1 MNPANLTSS
10 NRTNDNSSLIVNG
23 LPNVQGLGGV
33 FVNNYVDTN
42 VSDWK
47 LLSNYSWVYYNKTTN
62 QAEFQACVDRR
73 FRTGSAQDW

>member
-1 MNPANLTSS
+1 MNTAQHTVRDIWMNPANLTSS

-47 LLSNYSWVYYNKTTN
+47 LLSNYSWVYFNKTSN
-62 QAEFQACVDRR
+62 
-73 FRTGSAQDW
+73 

>member
-1 MNPANLTSS
+1 MNTAQHTVRDIWMNPANFSSS
-10 NRTNDNSSLIVNG
+10 NRTNDSSSLIVNG

-47 LLSNYSWVYYNKTTN
+47 LLSNYSWVYYNKTSN
-62 QAEFQACVDRR
+62 
-73 FRTGSAQDW
+73 

>member
-1 MNPANLTSS
+1 MNTAQHTVRDIWMNPANFTSS

-42 VSDWK
+42 VNSTNVSDWK
-47 LLSNYSWVYYNKTTN
+47 LLSNYSWVYFNKTSN
-62 QAEFQACVDRR
+62 
-73 FRTGSAQDW
+73 

>member
-1 MNPANLTSS
+1 MNTAQHTVRDIWMNPANLTSS

-42 VSDWK
+42 VNSTNVSDWK
-47 LLSNYSWVYYNKTTN
+47 LLSNYSWVYFNKTSN
-62 QAEFQACVDRR
+62 
-73 FRTGSAQDW
+73 

>member
-1 MNPANLTSS
+1 MNTAQHTVRDIWMNPANFTSS
-10 NRTNDNSSLIVNG
+10 NRTNDNISLIVNG

-47 LLSNYSWVYYNKTTN
+47 LLSSYSWVYYNKTSN
-62 QAEFQACVDRR
+62 
-73 FRTGSAQDW
+73 